1 MNFNRLKGAVYA
13 RGMTMQEMAEKAD
26 IVYSTLLR
34 QFEKNNL
41 TITNLKKIK
50 DVLCLTRDEIDSIF
64 FTDEVAETR

>member
-13 RGMTMQEMAEKAD
+13 RGMTMQEMAEKAG

-50 DVLCLTRDEIDSIF
+50 DVLCLSRDEIDSIF
-64 FTDEVAETR
+64 FTDEVAEMR